1 MDSTHPER
9 VYDPATRENG
19 GTNSDD
25 ISDTLRDL
33 PLELHKETTSA
44 LWHRE
49 DQVVQQRPA
58 LVMMH
63 LSSFA
68 QPVRDSH
75 APLQSQAVERTR
87 SFLGFV
93 GLANPRTRFIV
104 YTRGFTTEEERQ
116 AWVSETV
123 QRFPA
128 LGDRLRMLNIPGDEK
143 ATFRDPATRR
153 LVRQQV
159 ESILGGPER

>member
-1 MDSTHPER
+1 MDSTLPGR
-9 VYDPATRENG
+9 VYDPETRENG

-44 LWHRE
+44 GWHRE

-68 QPVRDSH
+68 RPDHDTNPSLRI
-75 APLQSQAVERTR
+75 QAMERTL

-93 GLANPRTRFIV
+93 GLANPRTQFIV
-104 YTRGFTTEEERQ
+104 YTRGFTTEDERR
-116 AWVSETV
+116 AWVDDAAK
-123 QRFPA
+123 RFPA
-128 LGDRLRMLNIPGDEK
+128 LRNRLRMLNIPGGEK
-143 ATFRDPATRR
+143 ATFRDPATRQ
-153 LVRQQV
+153 LVKQQV
-159 ESILGGPER
+159 ESVLGDSAR

>member
-1 MDSTHPER
+1 MRGLLFTGFSLNRRAHR
-9 VYDPATRENG
+9 TR
-19 GTNSDD
+19 TPV
-25 ISDTLRDL
+25 
-33 PLELHKETTSA
+33 PLGELSA
-44 LWHRE
+44 I
-49 DQVVQQRPA
+49 QQRPA

-68 QPVRDSH
+68 QPGRDPH

-128 LGDRLRMLNIPGDEK
+128 LGDRLRMLNIPGAEK